1 MEQFWSALI
10 ISLLSSIIGAIVGVL
25 LQKLLSRNDKI
36 NNLPKENVIL
46 KYNDIHI
53 QQFSNYYASNYYAN
67 VSVEVKPQKTVSDT
81 SSTNNDIWVFLIGF
95 IVVSLILIK
104 LFLEYETEILIALL
118 SSGLFTA
125 SMSLSSIYFIKK
137 RKIAID
143 KKFKSIL
150 FSITISTLYIP
161 VAVYFVRNPL
171 FFDEIE
177 KNAILDMIREEGIFT
192 ILFNSDHEVFGFL
205 LYQVAGVLFLF
216 LFVLHLVLSNL
227 HLLSKI
233 NLGLN
238 SKMNY
243 LWRIIYKSTVFCART
258 RRTFFSWNILLLC
271 FSFTYTSGILAR
283 LVS

>member
-10 ISLLSSIIGAIVGVL
+10 ISLLSSIIGTIIGVL
-25 LQKLLSRNDKI
+25 LQKLLSRNDKT
-36 NNLPKENVIL
+36 NNSPKENVIL

-53 QQFSNYYASNYYAN
+53 QQFSNYYAN

-81 SSTNNDIWVFLIGF
+81 NSTNNDIWVFLIGL
-95 IVVSLILIK
+95 IVVSLILIR
-104 LFLEYETEILIALL
+104 LFLEYETEILIVLL

-161 VAVYFVRNPL
+161 VAVYFVRNPV

-177 KNAILDMIREEGIFT
+177 KNAILDMIREEGVFA
-192 ILFNSDHEVFGFL
+192 ILINSDLEVFGFL
-205 LYQVAGVLFLF
+205 LYQVAGVLFLL

-233 NLGLN
+233 NLGLSN
-238 SKMNY
+238 KMSY

-258 RRTFFSWNILLLC
+258 RRIFFSWNILLLC

-283 LVS
+283 LVSIL